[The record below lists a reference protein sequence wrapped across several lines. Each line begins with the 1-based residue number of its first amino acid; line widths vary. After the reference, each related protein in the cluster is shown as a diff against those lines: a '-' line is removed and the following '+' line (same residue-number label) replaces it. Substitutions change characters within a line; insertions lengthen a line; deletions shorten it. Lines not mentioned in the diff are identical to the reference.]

1 MKRILGLKNDIQRSG
16 LPANNSGVLKLDYDQ
31 LEIPQD
37 YLADS
42 EHDRDVRRY
51 IDNNHQTKRDPMFR
65 YIERHSKEPVMPP
78 KTQLA
83 SDHSTTVFAHQDNK
97 TSTSTSTL
105 YLQCDDKVYA
115 VEDISSRYQKYFKIN
130 SDSANYNELNTS
142 MEVYAYPWKHSDIK
156 VINVVM
162 I

>member
-1 MKRILGLKNDIQRSG
+1 M
-16 LPANNSGVLKLDYDQ
+16 DYDQ

-42 EHDRDVRRY
+42 EHDRDVKRY
-51 IDNNHQTKRDPMFR
+51 IANNHQTKRDPMFR

-97 TSTSTSTL
+97 TSTSTYNVTTKCMQWRISVADTKNISRSTAI
-105 YLQCDDKVYA
+105 LQT
-115 VEDISSRYQKYFKIN
+115 ITN
-130 SDSANYNELNTS
+130 
-142 MEVYAYPWKHSDIK
+142 
-156 VINVVM
+156 
-162 I
+162 